1 MYATD
6 ASMYQEMP
14 LGVAYPKN
22 IEDIQELVRNA
33 NVENYT
39 ITARSAGTSLAGQT
53 TGSGVIMD
61 ISKHMTSILETDTE
75 KAIIRVEPGVIRD
88 TINRKMQKYDLM
100 FGPDTSTTNR
110 CMVGGMIGN
119 NSAGSYSI
127 KHKSTREHVL
137 EMDVVLSDGSVATF
151 KALTPEELEQKRN
164 LKTLEGHIYRSMLRM
179 LEQNKDAILENFPHP
194 EIIRRNTGYALDKLC
209 EMYPINPQGR
219 PFNMCELLCGS
230 EGTLAMTTSAKLNL
244 VPRDRFQR
252 LLIPH
257 FSTVRE
263 ALEATVEIVKFGP
276 SAVELVDDIILD
288 ATKGNRQHVKNRFF
302 LDGDPKSILIVQFE
316 SNDPAELEQKT
327 ADLTKLMKEKG
338 LGYAYADIE
347 DSKKQERVWNLRRDG
362 LGLLMGLSKDS
373 RSPTFSEDT
382 AVRVVDLPDY
392 IADFDELLKRNN
404 ASCVFYAHASVGE
417 LHLRPII
424 DTTTQEGVDKM
435 KKMASEIAD
444 LVRKYKGSLSGEHGD
459 GRARA
464 PYIEQVLGSEMMP
477 LLRQTKEIW
486 DPQYIFNPGKIIDAK
501 PIDEDLRFSPSYAPA
516 KVETVFKFRK
526 EGGFNDAIDLCN
538 GAGVC
543 RRLAA
548 SGGNMCPSYMATQD
562 EKDST
567 RGRANVFR
575 HVFSG
580 ENPETFASQDLKE
593 ALDLC
598 LSCKACKTEC
608 PANVDMAK
616 MKAEFM
622 NGWHKENGV
631 KLSERFFVDA
641 GKVYPLASL
650 MPGLANWVSGSKPVK
665 IILDKFLGIAKERT
679 LPRFAKQNFAAWYK
693 KNRAGKPSTGKPQVM
708 LFVDLFTDYHD
719 PQIAINALK
728 ILEAMGYEVLLS
740 KIIHAGRPH
749 ISKGFL
755 DDAKKLATEAILEMG
770 PYAQNGI
777 PIIGLEPSEILTIRD
792 EFLDLCE
799 DNLLELAQTLA
810 QNSFSLEE
818 FVANNKEKLPE
829 PATDEEMVIKLQG
842 HCHTKSLTGT
852 FATIAALQAV
862 GYTVDDMD
870 AGCCG
875 MAGSFGYEKNHY
887 ELSMKI
893 GNQRLFPE
901 LRDDAEGKEVC
912 APGFS
917 CRHQIHDGVGIT
929 SKHPATLIAERL
941 AL

>member
-14 LGVAYPKN
+14 LGVAFPKN
-22 IEDIQELVRNA
+22 VEDIQELVRNA
-33 NVENYT
+33 NIENYT

-53 TGSGVIMD
+53 TGNGVIMD
-61 ISKHMTSILETDTE
+61 ISKHMTSILEVDVND
-75 KAIIRVEPGVIRD
+75 KFIRVQPGVIRD
-88 TINRKMQKYDLM
+88 TINRKVQKYDLL

-127 KHKSTREHVL
+127 KHKSTREHVI
-137 EMDVVLSDGSVATF
+137 EMDVVLSDGSLATF
-151 KALTPEELEQKRN
+151 KALTPEGLDQKLS
-164 LKTLEGHIYRSMLRM
+164 LKTLEGHIYRSMIRM

-194 EIIRRNTGYALDKLC
+194 EIVRRNTGYALDKLC
-209 EMYPINPQGR
+209 EMHPITPNGR

-230 EGTLAMTTSAKLNL
+230 EGTLAMTTSAILNL

-257 FSTVRE
+257 FNTVRE
-263 ALEATVEIVKFGP
+263 ALEATVEIVKFAP

-288 ATKGNRQHVKNRFF
+288 ATKGNRQHIKNRFF
-302 LDGDPKSILIVQFE
+302 LEGDPKSILIVQFE

-327 ADLTKLMKEKG
+327 AQLTEILKEKRM
-338 LGYAYADIE
+338 GYAYADIE
-347 DSKKQERVWNLRRDG
+347 DPKKQERVWNLRRDG

-392 IADFDELLKRNN
+392 VTEFEELLERNN
-404 ASCVFYAHASVGE
+404 ANCVFYAHASVGE

-464 PYIEQVLGSEMMP
+464 PYIEQVLGSDMMP
-477 LLRQTKEIW
+477 LLRRTKEIW

-501 PIDEDLRFSPSYAPA
+501 PIDEDLRFSPSYAPT
-516 KVETVFKFRK
+516 KVETVFKYRK
-526 EGGFNDAIDLCN
+526 EGSFNDAIDLCN

-543 RRLAA
+543 RKLAA
-548 SGGNMCPSYMATQD
+548 SGGNMCPSYMATQE

-616 MKAEFM
+616 MKAEFL

-631 KLSERFFVDA
+631 KLSERFFADA
-641 GKVYPLASL
+641 EKVYPLASL
-650 MPGLANWVSGSKPVK
+650 MPGFANWVASTKVAKSV
-665 IILDKFLGIAKERT
+665 LDSVFGITKERS
-679 LPRFAKQNFAAWYK
+679 LPQFAKQRFTTWYK
-693 KNRAGKPSTGKPQVM
+693 KNRAGQSTNGKPQVL
-708 LFVDLFTDYHD
+708 LFADLFTNYHD
-719 PQIAINALK
+719 PEIAISALK
-728 ILEAMGYEVLLS
+728 VLESMGYEVLLS
-740 KIIHAGRPH
+740 KISNTGRPQ

-770 PYAQNGI
+770 PYAQKGI
-777 PIIGLEPSEILTIRD
+777 PVVGLEPSEILTVRD
-792 EFLDLCE
+792 EFLDLC
-799 DNLLELAQTLA
+799 DDSIFELAQILA
-810 QNSFSLEE
+810 KNSFSFEE
-818 FVANNKEKLPE
+818 FIANNKDKLPKA
-829 PATDEEMVIKLQG
+829 ATDEEVVIKLQG
-842 HCHTKSLTGT
+842 HCHTKSLTGNA
-852 FATIAALQAV
+852 ATVAALEAV
-862 GYTVDDMD
+862 GYTVDEMD

-901 LRDDAEGKEVC
+901 LREDAEGKEVC

-917 CRHQIHDGVGIT
+917 CRHQIHDGVGIN
-929 SKHPATLIAERL
+929 SKHPAILVAERL